1 MSLDIQ
7 PSGELATE
15 CPHTRRLPADHY
27 AFFNAARRLTMNLN
41 AIRDSKF
48 TNQFATITSLKTL
61 LLTQGVRPELK
72 ESVM

>member
-41 AIRDSKF
+41 AIRDF
-48 TNQFATITSLKTL
+48 EIH
-61 LLTQGVRPELK
+61 
-72 ESVM
+72 ESVCDYHKFEDAFADARRSS